1 MKRNNDETSDL
12 TESLKKMLY
21 MSVFLFSLSPTRHI
35 PPPCPSSHGKRKHH
49 ISNSDSNDDALGTL
63 R

>member
-1 MKRNNDETSDL
+1 MKRNNNDETSDL

-35 PPPCPSSHGKRKHH
+35 PPLAQ
-49 ISNSDSNDDALGTL
+49 ALMGSANTT
-63 R
+63 